1 MSAVPIASGA
11 SGPAPG
17 PITVHPIVS
26 TRKKAPINS
35 ARYFC
40 INNLLRLSL
49 LLKRRDG
56 FGYTLSVC
64 RVSLRAVADVTI
76 LHHLRGS
83 SNGTSGVLEQALLL
97 IRLLHAEEIAWLR
110 VVVMVILAEVE
121 LRGITVDGQWRLRE
135 VRLLLPFTVAV
146 RLIAGSSR
154 AVAIDSHGP
163 VAVVA
168 VERALRRIDRDEAV
182 IDPESIPLCISIR
195 EQPALEHLVRREAD
209 PGNDVRR
216 REGSLLDVRKEVLC
230 VPIQFHL
237 THLNQRVVRVRP
249 HLGQVERVDVI
260 GVRILFVHD
269 LDVELPPWELTL
281 FDALVQVS
289 LVALTITRDD
299 LSRISVRQVLN
310 ALLRFEG
317 ELHPETLVLGV
328 DEAVGVAP
336 ETMHVAER
344 PGNATV
350 GHDNGDLV
358 QRLRK
363 VRPEIPVAVRAPHA
377 RPRITFDRVVEI
389 RELER
394 VTKKEYGSIV
404 SHQIPVALVGVELQ
418 RESADVSLGIS
429 SSSLTGNG

>member
-97 IRLLHAEEIAWLR
+97 NRLQHAEEIAGLR

-121 LRGITVDGQWRLRE
+121 LRGITVDGQWRLRK
-135 VRLLLPFTVAV
+135 VRLLLPFAVTV
-146 RLIAGSSR
+146 RLIAGRSR

-209 PGNDVRR
+209 PGNDIRR

-230 VPIQFHL
+230 VAIQFHL
-237 THLNQRVVRVRP
+237 THLDQWVVRVRP
-249 HLGQVERVDVI
+249 HLGQVERMDVI

-269 LDVELPPWELTL
+269 LDIELPPGKFAPL
-281 FDALVQVS
+281 DGLVKVP
-289 LVALTITRDD
+289 LMALTITRDD
-299 LSRISVRQVLN
+299 RSRLSVRQVLN
-310 ALLRFEG
+310 ALLGVEG
-317 ELHPETLVLGV
+317 KLHPKSLVLGV
-328 DEAVGVAP
+328 DEAIGVAP
-336 ETMHVAER
+336 EPMHMAER
-344 PGNATV
+344 LRDSPIT
-350 GHDNGDLV
+350 HDDCNLV
-358 QRLRK
+358 QRFGQ
-363 VRPEIPVAVRAPHA
+363 VRPKVPVAISTAHSRS
-377 RPRITFDRVVEI
+377 RIALDSVVQ
-389 RELER
+389 
-394 VTKKEYGSIV
+394 V
-404 SHQIPVALVGVELQ
+404 
-418 RESADVSLGIS
+418 
-429 SSSLTGNG
+429 

>member
-97 IRLLHAEEIAWLR
+97 IPLQHAEEIGGLR

-121 LRGITVDGQWRLRE
+121 LRGITVDCQWRLRK

-146 RLIAGSSR
+146 RLIAGSSP

-168 VERALRRIDRDEAV
+168 VERALRRIDWDEAV
-182 IDPESIPLCISIR
+182 IDAESVPLCISIR
-195 EQPALEHLVRREAD
+195 EQPTLQHLVRREAD
-209 PGNDVRR
+209 TGNDVCR

-237 THLNQRVVRVRP
+237 THLDQWVACVRP
-249 HLGQVERVDVI
+249 HLGQVERMDVI

-269 LDVELPPWELTL
+269 LHIELPPGKFAPLDGFVKVPL
-281 FDALVQVS
+281 I
-289 LVALTITRDD
+289 ALTILRDD
-299 LSRISVRQVLN
+299 LSRLSVRQVLN

-317 ELHPETLVLGV
+317 KLHPEPLVLRV

-336 ETMHVAER
+336 KPMHVAER
-344 PGNATV
+344 FRDSA
-350 GHDNGDLV
+350 
-358 QRLRK
+358 
-363 VRPEIPVAVRAPHA
+363 
-377 RPRITFDRVVEI
+377 IT
-389 RELER
+389 
-394 VTKKEYGSIV
+394 
-404 SHQIPVALVGVELQ
+404 
-418 RESADVSLGIS
+418 
-429 SSSLTGNG
+429 